1 MKKKNSKKKLPR
13 YDIGRPI
20 ARGYQRNMGIGA
32 ASFNSQQG
40 QSIMPEV
47 YAMRQ
52 SQIPNAIGRL
62 GQNAQYPLQAL
73 QNTISIPATTISTT
87 LAPTF
92 SPITA
97 STAASITPTS
107 TLSNQLASMTGGKLL
122 TGAGMQQ
129 VGTNMASQTGKTVST
144 NIAGKTALNTAGKV
158 AAGIGTAY
166 GAYNVMNDIMH
177 AGDTITTGQIANSRG
192 TNTITTAGG
201 NTYTEKTGADSAA
214 AMEYEKQAATAKNVG
229 LTMDA
234 LGLGA
239 SIGSFFG
246 PLGTGIGAA
255 GGALIGGLAS
265 LFGFGDNEEEVQRRI
280 DLINDT
286 TALENRQSEGLAK
299 NQDTRDAFY
308 GNAANGKMPGFRNG
322 KANARVSN
330 GEVIGNFEDG
340 YFRVPGGKNNK
351 DTIKTHLGKEDFV
364 ISNKHGLSDYAWLTG
379 DIPGALAA
387 QSYLQK
393 TGQMN
398 KYKNGRLPKYEGGRW
413 SDAIFSMIPHGISA
427 AQNLTQ
433 LLRAQNADIYAPDFY
448 VENPEGAKAVNTL
461 ASLRFDAD
469 PYYREAQRGLNQA
482 NWDARRLVS
491 LGTGGRAIMQN
502 ANYAQYLNGLKD
514 ITKMYNE
521 ANNAYAEKYAT
532 ALAQL
537 GATNQGRRMEANNSR
552 YRFLQQANAAREN
565 WMAQYRKNIDQNL
578 LNAASEYMK
587 WGQYNDAL
595 GIQNKMLN
603 LYDRQITNEENKVR
617 NGLPDTRVQ
626 VSNTAPVSTYVPQ
639 MIARPSDDD
648 ILQRV
653 FATAP
658 WRQKQQSRPKSVDPY
673 TNIYNLAPWH

>member
-20 ARGYQRNMGIGA
+20 ARGYQRNMGIGT
-32 ASFNSQQG
+32 ASFNSQRG
-40 QSIMPEV
+40 DNSIAGEAA
-47 YAMRQ
+47 AMGQ
-52 SQIPNAIGRL
+52 SQIPNAIARL
-62 GQNAQYPLQAL
+62 GQNAQYPMQAL
-73 QNTISIPATTISTT
+73 QNMTTVM
-87 LAPTF
+87 
-92 SPITA
+92 PIYTSA
-97 STAASITPTS
+97 SAINNAGGIQSLLSKGGTPTV
-107 TLSNQLASMTGGKLL
+107 GGPLNE
-122 TGAGMQQ
+122 AGLPTEIGVKMPAQK
-129 VGTNMASQTGKTVST
+129 VLNA
-144 NIAGKTALNTAGKV
+144 AGKI
-158 AAGIGTAY
+158 AAGVGTAY

-177 AGDTITTGQIANSRG
+177 AGDTITTGQIANTRG

-201 NTYTEKTGADSAA
+201 NTYTEKTGPDANA
-214 AMEYEKQAATAKNVG
+214 AMEYEKQAATAKKIG

-234 LGLGA
+234 VGLGS

-246 PLGTGIGAA
+246 PLGMGIGAGA
-255 GGALIGGLAS
+255 GALVGGIAS
-265 LFGFGDNEEEVQRRI
+265 LLGFGDNEEEVQRRI
-280 DLINDT
+280 ALINDT

-351 DTIKTHLGKEDFV
+351 DTIKTHLGKKDFV

-398 KYKNGRLPKYEGGRW
+398 KYKNGRLPKFNDGTKRRFA
-413 SDAIFSMIPHGISA
+413 DVAFSMIPHGISA

-482 NWDARRLVS
+482 NWDTRRLVS
-491 LGTGGRAIMQN
+491 LGIGGRAIMQN
-502 ANYAQYLNGLKD
+502 ANYAQYLNGLRD
-514 ITKMYNE
+514 ITKTYNE
-521 ANNAYAEKYAT
+521 ANNTYKEKYAN
-532 ALAQL
+532 ALANL
-537 GATNQGRRMEANNSR
+537 GATNQGRRMQANAQR
-552 YRFLQQANAAREN
+552 HQFLQQANAAREN

-587 WGQYNDAL
+587 WGQYNDSL
-595 GIQNKMLN
+595 GIQNKMLE
-603 LYDRQITNEENKVR
+603 LYDRQAKTDELKANAYINSLGGNKTHTNTSAGIPLSYMTNMAKTPLTKYGFTPSLIAAMNRIPNITNV
-617 NGLPDTRVQ
+617 
-626 VSNTAPVSTYVPQ
+626 
-639 MIARPSDDD
+639 
-648 ILQRV
+648 
-653 FATAP
+653 
-658 WRQKQQSRPKSVDPY
+658 
-673 TNIYNLAPWH
+673 

>member
-32 ASFNSQQG
+32 ASFNSQRGDNSIAGEAAAMG
-40 QSIMPEV
+40 QSQFAKAV
-47 YAMRQ
+47 G
-52 SQIPNAIGRL
+52 NFGRDV
-62 GQNAQYPLQAL
+62 QYPLQAL
-73 QNTISIPATTISTT
+73 QNLKTVPVFTSVSNAVANSSLQSFGNNVLNAGGSKVGSLSNTISRIQDIGKAGQAT
-87 LAPTF
+87 
-92 SPITA
+92 
-97 STAASITPTS
+97 
-107 TLSNQLASMTGGKLL
+107 N
-122 TGAGMQQ
+122 GAI
-129 VGTNMASQTGKTVST
+129 QTGTRQV
-144 NIAGKTALNTAGKV
+144 LNTAGKV
-158 AAGIGTAY
+158 AAGLGTAY

-177 AGDTITTGQIANSRG
+177 AGDTITTGQIANTRG

-201 NTYTEKTGADSAA
+201 NTYTEKTGADANA
-214 AMEYEKQAATAKNVG
+214 AMEYERQAKTAKQIG
-229 LTMDA
+229 LGTDLM
-234 LGLGA
+234 GLGA
-239 SIGSFFG
+239 SAGGLLGSVVPG
-246 PLGTGIGAA
+246 VGTILGTIGGAGLGLVA
-255 GGALIGGLAS
+255 GGIAS
-265 LFGFGDNEEEVQRRI
+265 LFGFGDNEDDVRNS
-280 DLINDT
+280 LALVNDT

-398 KYKNGRLPKYEGGRW
+398 KYKNGRLPKFDDGTKGRW
-413 SDAIFSMIPHGISA
+413 ANVAFSMIPYGISG

-461 ASLRFDAD
+461 ASLRFNAD

-491 LGTGGRAIMQN
+491 LGTGGRAIMHN

-521 ANNAYAEKYAT
+521 ANNAYAEKYAN
-532 ALAQL
+532 ALANL
-537 GATNQGRRMEANNSR
+537 GATNQGRRMQANAQR
-552 YRFLQQANAAREN
+552 HQFLQQANAAREN

-603 LYDRQITNEENKVR
+603 LYDRQAKTDELKANAYINSLGN
-617 NGLPDTRVQ
+617 
-626 VSNTAPVSTYVPQ
+626 NTIQNNSTWTPPIWLQRRGYIPSTYDTSGFNWT
-639 MIARPSDDD
+639 IRS
-648 ILQRV
+648 
-653 FATAP
+653 
-658 WRQKQQSRPKSVDPY
+658 
-673 TNIYNLAPWH
+673 

>member
-1 MKKKNSKKKLPR
+1 MKKNNKKKLPR

-20 ARGYQRNMGIGA
+20 TRGYQRNMGIGA

-40 QSIMPEV
+40 ENLGNEV
-47 YAMRQ
+47 NAMRQ
-52 SQIPNAIGRL
+52 SQIPNTMARL
-62 GQNAQYPLQAL
+62 GQNAQYPLQAI
-73 QNTISIPATTISTT
+73 QNLTTVIPTYTGASAINTAGGISS
-87 LAPTF
+87 LL
-92 SPITA
+92 SKGG
-97 STAASITPTS
+97 TPTVGGPLNEAGLP
-107 TLSNQLASMTGGKLL
+107 TEIGVKMPAQKVLS
-122 TGAGMQQ
+122 
-129 VGTNMASQTGKTVST
+129 
-144 NIAGKTALNTAGKV
+144 TAGKV
-158 AAGIGTAY
+158 AAGLGTAY
-166 GAYNVMNDIMH
+166 GAYNVVNDIMH
-177 AGDTITTGQIANSRG
+177 VGDTITTGQIAGSRG

-201 NTYTEKTGADSAA
+201 NTYTEKTGVDANA
-214 AMEYEKQAATAKNVG
+214 AMDYERQAATGKKIG
-229 LTMDA
+229 LTLDTM
-234 LGLGA
+234 GLGA
-239 SIGSFFG
+239 SIGSLFG
-246 PLGTGIGAA
+246 PLGTGIGAV
-255 GGALIGGLAS
+255 GGALVGGLAD

-280 DLINDT
+280 DLVNDV
-286 TALENRQSEGLAK
+286 TALQNRQSEGLAK
-299 NQDTRDAFY
+299 NQDARDSFY
-308 GNAANGKMPGFRNG
+308 GSAANGKMPGFHNG

-330 GEVIGNFEDG
+330 GEVVGNFKDG

-351 DTIKTHLGKEDFV
+351 DSVNTHLGKEDFV

-398 KYKNGRLPKYEGGRW
+398 KYKNGRLPKFDDGTKRRW
-413 SDAIFSMIPHGISA
+413 TDVTFSMIPYGISA

-469 PYYREAQRGLNQA
+469 PYYREAQRGLDKA
-482 NWDARRLVS
+482 NWNTRRLVS
-491 LGTGGRAIMQN
+491 LGIGGRAIMQN
-502 ANYAQYLNGLKD
+502 ANYAQYLNGLRD
-514 ITKMYNE
+514 ITKTYNE
-521 ANNAYAEKYAT
+521 ANNAYAEKYAN
-532 ALAQL
+532 ALANL
-537 GATNQGRRMEANNSR
+537 GATNQGRRMQANAQR
-552 YRFLQQANAAREN
+552 HQFLQQANAAREN

-587 WGQYNDAL
+587 WGQYNDSL
-595 GIQNKMLN
+595 GIQNKMLE

>member
-1 MKKKNSKKKLPR
+1 MKKKKINKKLPK
-13 YDIGRPI
+13 YEFGTFKKLP
-20 ARGYQRNMGIGA
+20 AGYQQANGL
-32 ASFNSQQG
+32 SDSTFNVQQG
-40 QSIMPEV
+40 VSIQPEV
-47 YAMRQ
+47 NAMRQ
-52 SQIPNAIGRL
+52 SQIPNAIARL

-73 QNTISIPATTISTT
+73 QNLKTVPVFTSVSNAVANSSLQSFGNSVLNAGGSKVGSLSNTISRIQDIGKAGQAT
-87 LAPTF
+87 
-92 SPITA
+92 
-97 STAASITPTS
+97 
-107 TLSNQLASMTGGKLL
+107 N
-122 TGAGMQQ
+122 GAI
-129 VGTNMASQTGKTVST
+129 QTGTRQV
-144 NIAGKTALNTAGKV
+144 LNTAGKI

-166 GAYNVMNDIMH
+166 GAYNVANDIMN
-177 AGDTITTGQIANSRG
+177 AGSHRDASDMDDTQSKSIY
-192 TNTITTAGG
+192 TTAGG
-201 NTYTEKTGADSAA
+201 NTYTTYGGANKQAELD
-214 AMEYEKQAATAKNVG
+214 YERQAATSKKVG
-229 LTMDA
+229 LTLDSM
-234 LGLGA
+234 GLGA
-239 SIGSFFG
+239 SVGSFFG
-246 PLGTGIGAA
+246 PIGTGIGAV
-255 GGALIGGLAS
+255 GGALLGGIAS
-265 LFGFGDNEEEVQRRI
+265 LFGFGDNSDEVEREMRKLA
-280 DLINDT
+280 DVN
-286 TALENRQSEGLAK
+286 AGRNRMNQSVAESKDIEMG
-299 NQDTRDAFY
+299 R
-308 GNAANGKMPGFRNG
+308 AANGKMPGFHNG

-330 GEVIGNFEDG
+330 GEVIGNFKDG
-340 YFRVPGGKNNK
+340 YFRVPGDKNNE
-351 DTIKTHLGKEDFV
+351 DNVKTHLGKQDFV

-393 TGQMN
+393 TGQMD

-413 SDAIFSMIPHGISA
+413 SDAVFSMIPHGISLA
-427 AQNLTQ
+427 SNIAQYN
-433 LLRAQNADIYAPDFY
+433 RAKNADIYAPDFY

-482 NWDARRLVS
+482 NWDARRLVG
-491 LGTGGRAIMQN
+491 LGIGGRAIMQN
-502 ANYAQYLNGLKD
+502 ANYAQYLNGLRD

-521 ANNAYAEKYAT
+521 ANNTYKEKYAN
-532 ALAQL
+532 ALANL
-537 GATNQGRRMEANNSR
+537 GATNQGRRMQAAAQR
-552 YRFLQQANAAREN
+552 HQLLQQANAAREN

-587 WGQYNDAL
+587 WGQYNDSL

>member
-13 YDIGRPI
+13 YDIGRPM
-20 ARGYQRNMGIGA
+20 ARGFQRNMGIGA
-32 ASFNSQQG
+32 ASFKSERGDDSIAGEAAAMG
-40 QSIMPEV
+40 QSQF
-47 YAMRQ
+47 ANAAGKFGRQ
-52 SQIPNAIGRL
+52 V
-62 GQNAQYPLQAL
+62 QYPLQAL
-73 QNTISIPATTISTT
+73 QNMTTVMPMYTGASAIN
-87 LAPTF
+87 
-92 SPITA
+92 TA
-97 STAASITPTS
+97 GGIQSLLSKGGTPTV
-107 TLSNQLASMTGGKLL
+107 GGPLNE
-122 TGAGMQQ
+122 AGLPTEIGVKMPAQK
-129 VGTNMASQTGKTVST
+129 V
-144 NIAGKTALNTAGKV
+144 LNTAGKV
-158 AAGIGTAY
+158 AAGLGTAY

-201 NTYTEKTGADSAA
+201 NTYTEKTGVDANAV
-214 AMEYEKQAATAKNVG
+214 MEYERQAKTAKQI
-229 LTMDA
+229 
-234 LGLGA
+234 GLGTD
-239 SIGSFFG
+239 
-246 PLGTGIGAA
+246 LMGIGASA
-255 GGALIGGLAS
+255 GGLLGSVVPGVGTILGTIGGAGLGLVAGGIAS
-265 LFGFGDNEEEVQRRI
+265 LLGFGDNEEEVQRRK
-280 DLINDT
+280 DLVNDT

-340 YFRVPGGKNNK
+340 YFRVPGSKNNK

-398 KYKNGRLPKYEGGRW
+398 KYKNGRLPKFDDGTKGRW

-461 ASLRFDAD
+461 ASLRFNAD

-491 LGTGGRAIMQN
+491 LGTGGRAIMHN

-521 ANNAYAEKYAT
+521 ANNAYAEKYAN
-532 ALAQL
+532 ALANL
-537 GATNQGRRMEANNSR
+537 GATNQGRRMQANAQR
-552 YRFLQQANAAREN
+552 HQFLQQANAAREN

-578 LNAASEYMK
+578 LNAASEYMR

-603 LYDRQITNEENKVR
+603 LYDRQAKTDELKANAYINSLGNNSNNTNLTGTLKAY
-617 NGLPDTRVQ
+617 DT
-626 VSNTAPVSTYVPQ
+626 
-639 MIARPSDDD
+639 
-648 ILQRV
+648 L
-653 FATAP
+653 
-658 WRQKQQSRPKSVDPY
+658 KSYIPMMFPGFG
-673 TNIYNLAPWH
+673 NIRIS

>member
-32 ASFNSQQG
+32 ASFKSERGDDSIAGEAAAMG
-40 QSIMPEV
+40 QSQF
-47 YAMRQ
+47 ANAAGKFGRQ
-52 SQIPNAIGRL
+52 V
-62 GQNAQYPLQAL
+62 QYPLQAL
-73 QNTISIPATTISTT
+73 QNTIHLPATISGFTT
-87 LAPTF
+87 VTNPL
-92 SPITA
+92 A
-97 STAASITPTS
+97 STATNVTSNFTTNFAGQGLGAS
-107 TLSNQLASMTGGKLL
+107 LL
-122 TGAGMQQ
+122 NNNAAILDKVPQ
-129 VGTNMASQTGKTVST
+129 ATV
-144 NIAGKTALNTAGKV
+144 NAGKTALNTAGKV
-158 AAGIGTAY
+158 AAGLGTAY

-177 AGDTITTGQIANSRG
+177 AGDTITTGQIANTRG

-201 NTYTEKTGADSAA
+201 NTYTEKTGADANA
-214 AMEYEKQAATAKNVG
+214 AMEYERQAKTAKQIG
-229 LTMDA
+229 LGTDLM
-234 LGLGA
+234 GLGA
-239 SIGSFFG
+239 SAGGLLGSVVPG
-246 PLGTGIGAA
+246 VGTILGTIGGAGLGLVA
-255 GGALIGGLAS
+255 GGIAS

-280 DLINDT
+280 NLINDT

-330 GEVIGNFEDG
+330 GEIVGNFKDG
-340 YFRVPGGKNNK
+340 YFRVPGGKNNE
-351 DTIKTHLGKEDFV
+351 DNVKTHLGKQDFV

-413 SDAIFSMIPHGISA
+413 SDAVFSMIPHGISA

-482 NWDARRLVS
+482 NWDTRRLVS
-491 LGTGGRAIMQN
+491 LGIGGRAIMQN
-502 ANYAQYLNGLKD
+502 ANYAQYLNGLRD
-514 ITKMYNE
+514 ITKTYNE
-521 ANNAYAEKYAT
+521 ANNAYAEKYAN
-532 ALAQL
+532 ALANL
-537 GATNQGRRMEANNSR
+537 GATNQGRRMQANAQR
-552 YRFLQQANAAREN
+552 HQFLQQANAAREN
-565 WMAQYRKNIDQNL
+565 WMAQYRKNLDTNL

-587 WGQYNDAL
+587 WGQYNDSL

-603 LYDRQITNEENKVR
+603 LYDRQAKTDELKANAYINSLGNNSNNTNLTGTLKAY
-617 NGLPDTRVQ
+617 DT
-626 VSNTAPVSTYVPQ
+626 
-639 MIARPSDDD
+639 
-648 ILQRV
+648 L
-653 FATAP
+653 
-658 WRQKQQSRPKSVDPY
+658 KSYIPMMFPGFG
-673 TNIYNLAPWH
+673 NIRIS

>member
-40 QSIMPEV
+40 QSLMPEV

-62 GQNAQYPLQAL
+62 GQNAQYPMQAL
-73 QNTISIPATTISTT
+73 QNMTTVM
-87 LAPTF
+87 
-92 SPITA
+92 PIYTGA
-97 STAASITPTS
+97 SAINNAGGIQSLLSKGGTPTV
-107 TLSNQLASMTGGKLL
+107 GGPLNE
-122 TGAGMQQ
+122 AGLPTEIGVKMPAQK
-129 VGTNMASQTGKTVST
+129 V
-144 NIAGKTALNTAGKV
+144 LNTAGKV

-201 NTYTEKTGADSAA
+201 NTYTEKTGADANA
-214 AMEYEKQAATAKNVG
+214 AMEYEKQAATSKKVG

-234 LGLGA
+234 MGLGA

-246 PLGTGIGAA
+246 PLGTGIGTA
-255 GGALIGGLAS
+255 GGALIGGIAS

-330 GEVIGNFEDG
+330 GEVIGNFKDG
-340 YFRVPGGKNNK
+340 YFRVPGGKNNE
-351 DTIKTHLGKEDFV
+351 DNVKTHLGKQDFV
-364 ISNKHGLSDYAWLTG
+364 ITNKHGLSDYAWLTG

-398 KYKNGRLPKYEGGRW
+398 KYKNGRLPKFDDGTKRRFA
-413 SDAIFSMIPHGISA
+413 DVAFSMIPYGISA

-482 NWDARRLVS
+482 NWDTRRLVS
-491 LGTGGRAIMQN
+491 LGIGGRAIMQN
-502 ANYAQYLNGLKD
+502 ANYAQYLNGLRD
-514 ITKMYNE
+514 ITKTYNE
-521 ANNAYAEKYAT
+521 ANNTYKEKYAN
-532 ALAQL
+532 ALASL
-537 GATNQGRRMEANNSR
+537 GATNQGRRMQAAAQR
-552 YRFLQQANAAREN
+552 HQFLQQANAAREN

-603 LYDRQITNEENKVR
+603 LYDRQAETDELKANAYINSLGN
-617 NGLPDTRVQ
+617 
-626 VSNTAPVSTYVPQ
+626 NTASTANAVRAYDTIKNLYSNLIPTKFGNIR
-639 MIARPSDDD
+639 IA
-648 ILQRV
+648 
-653 FATAP
+653 
-658 WRQKQQSRPKSVDPY
+658 
-673 TNIYNLAPWH
+673 